1 VTESGLRVFSTW
13 KNEEGR
19 GGFSSQ
25 SLIFSEGKLKKSQNE
40 EKKICS
46 HFFLYRFFIF
56 INYQIFFES
65 IVKAWL
71 ISKKPKGGVHLWIF
85 HGTKLH
91 TPFEEG
97 FSNKYNFFLL
107 DIFCYLKRYVK
118 QQNSLLKNIIFF
130 TFISFPSK
138 LYFSSSIGKIKK
150 RLISPPPRKKNNFYS
165 LFSMQK
171 THVI

>member
-1 VTESGLRVFSTW
+1 MLGSYQ
-13 KNEEGR
+13 KNPKVVYIFGFFMVQNYTPLEER
-19 GGFSSQ
+19 
-25 SLIFSEGKLKKSQNE
+25 
-40 EKKICS
+40 
-46 HFFLYRFFIF
+46 
-56 INYQIFFES
+56 
-65 IVKAWL
+65 
-71 ISKKPKGGVHLWIF
+71 
-85 HGTKLH
+85 
-91 TPFEEG
+91 